1 MPIKAILFDI
11 DGTLVDSNDF
21 HVDAWLEAFERAG
34 HHLTRD
40 RVREQIGKGG
50 DMLVPALLP
59 DLPEAEQEK
68 LADAHGEVFQ
78 GKYLGTVQP
87 FPGARDLLRRVHEAG
102 LKVALASSAEQ
113 KELDHYV
120 ELLNVES
127 FIDETTTSDDVE
139 NSKPAPDIVATA
151 LKKLALQADE
161 VLFIGDTP
169 YDIES
174 GAKCGVGTIALL
186 SGGFPRDTLGGAR
199 AIFDD
204 IAALDASFPAWIEGG
219 PQR

>member
-21 HVDAWLEAFERAG
+21 HVDAWLEVFEHAG
-34 HHLTRD
+34 HHLARD
-40 RVREQIGKGG
+40 QVREQIGKGG

-59 DLPEAEQEK
+59 DLPDAEQEE

-78 GKYLGTVQP
+78 GKYLEQVQP
-87 FPGARDLLRRVHEAG
+87 FSGARDLLRRVHESG

-120 ELLNVES
+120 ELLNVKS
-127 FIDETTTSDDVE
+127 FVDETTTSDDVE
-139 NSKPAPDIVATA
+139 KSKPAPDIVATA
-151 LKKLALQADE
+151 LKKLALHADE

-174 GAKCGVGTIALL
+174 GTKCGVETIALL
-186 SGGFPRDTLGGAR
+186 SGGFSRDTLGGAR

-204 IAALDASFPAWIEGG
+204 IAALNAGFPDWIEGG
-219 PQR
+219 PRR